1 MRILNGNVTIEIKY
15 DNIYISGKYINA
27 QNGNDI
33 DIFDYTTRQKIKYD
47 NVVGINQTSNEK
59 YSIAIM
65 QNEKF
70 RIIDNSSKEL
80 KEQEYDYL
88 EYAYDNYFITFK
100 NGKFGMVDLNG
111 NKIIDFKYDLIQKIP
126 NANIVQ
132 AINNTKNSIDLIA
145 KDKIIISMSKS
156 QIKIMQNYIII
167 ESDNDR
173 KYIDFDGNVIDS
185 KDVLGN
191 ALYATKK
198 GSKWGFTNKNGE
210 NIVEAKYDF
219 VTEFNEYGFAGIKK
233 DGKWGSIN
241 KSGEIVIE
249 PKYEIESNNPNF
261 VGKYYE
267 NNVMYGES
275 YYVSK

>member
-33 DIFDYTTRQKIKYD
+33 DIFDYTTKQKINYD
-47 NVVGINQTSNEK
+47 NVVGINQTSNDN

-88 EYAYDNYFITFK
+88 EYVYDNYFITFK

-191 ALYATKK
+191 SLYATKK